1 MSYAIAKP
9 VGPRD
14 QFSCLSEGLKG
25 CLLGPLS
32 LALGF
37 STEFLYSYSGGF
49 HRKRVNPS
57 KVWPSSLN

>member
-37 STEFLYSYSGGF
+37 TVIQGVSTV
-49 HRKRVNPS
+49 RK
-57 KVWPSSLN
+57 